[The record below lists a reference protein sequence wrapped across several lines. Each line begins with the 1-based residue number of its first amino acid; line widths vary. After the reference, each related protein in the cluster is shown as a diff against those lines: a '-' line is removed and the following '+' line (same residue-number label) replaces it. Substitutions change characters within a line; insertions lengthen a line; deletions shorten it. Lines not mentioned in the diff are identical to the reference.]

1 MQLHLF
7 EVGKKVCCEQL
18 APKRCG
24 VRWDRMGQGIMLL
37 LPCIRAQNAKEWL
50 FKANVDSVY
59 PSKVN
64 KSYKVKKQQLWLNSI
79 YYESNHDINLGINV
93 SLIGQVPMTM
103 DDPSSS
109 RQKCLLALWQEAESE
124 QMMDSAG
131 LWFSKCLSVNTTK
144 VMLSHWAEECGLQ
157 PPRKMA

>member
-1 MQLHLF
+1 MF
-7 EVGKKVCCEQL
+7 
-18 APKRCG
+18 
-24 VRWDRMGQGIMLL
+24 I
-37 LPCIRAQNAKEWL
+37 
-50 FKANVDSVY
+50 DSVY

-64 KSYKVKKQQLWLNSI
+64 KSYKVKKQQTWLNSI
-79 YYESNHDINLGINV
+79 YYECNHDINLGINV

-109 RQKCLLALWQEAESE
+109 RQKCLLSLWQEAESE

-144 VMLSHWAEECGLQ
+144 VMLSHLAEECGLQ